1 MAVESADDR
10 SYFVAVDDF
19 GVAATYTPA
28 GGVASTV
35 NGIFDNDF
43 VEVDTG
49 GSVTF
54 AQQQATFTCRT
65 ADVSSAAEG
74 DAITISGENYI
85 VRIVQADGT
94 GMTNLIL
101 ELQ

>member
-10 SYFVAVDDF
+10 SYFLAIDDF

-28 GGVASTV
+28 GGAASTV

-49 GSVTF
+49 GSVAF
-54 AQQQATFTCRT
+54 AQQQATFMCRT
-65 ADVSSAAEG
+65 ADVSAAAEG
-74 DAITISGENYI
+74 DAIVIGGENYI
-85 VRIVQADGT
+85 VRIVQPDGT

>member
-10 SYFVAVDDF
+10 SYFYAVDDF
-19 GVAATYTPA
+19 GVAAIYTPA
-28 GGVASTV
+28 GGSASTV
-35 NGIFDNDF
+35 NGVFDNDF
-43 VEVDTG
+43 VEIDTG
-49 GSVTF
+49 GAVSF
-54 AQQQATFTCRT
+54 AQQQATFMCRT

-85 VRIVQADGT
+85 VRIVQPDGT

>member
-35 NGIFDNDF
+35 NGVFDNDF

-54 AQQQATFTCRT
+54 AQQQATFMCRT

-85 VRIVQADGT
+85 VRIVQPDGT

>member
-10 SYFVAVDDF
+10 SYFYAVDDF

-28 GGVASTV
+28 GGSASSV
-35 NGIFDNDF
+35 SGIFDNDF
-43 VEVDTG
+43 VEVETG
-49 GSVTF
+49 GSVSF
-54 AQQQATFTCRT
+54 AQQQATFMCRT
-65 ADVSSAAEG
+65 ADVSAAAEG
-74 DAITISGENYI
+74 DSLVIGGENYI
-85 VRIVQADGT
+85 IRIVQPDGT

>member
-10 SYFVAVDDF
+10 SYFVAVNDF

-28 GGVASTV
+28 GGAASTV

-54 AQQQATFTCRT
+54 AQQQATFMCLT

>member
-1 MAVESADDR
+1 MAVESAADR
-10 SYFVAVDDF
+10 AIFLDVDDF
-19 GVAATYTPA
+19 GTAATYTPS
-28 GGVASTV
+28 GGSAATV

-49 GSVTF
+49 GSVSF
-54 AQQQATFTCRT
+54 AQQQATFMCRT
-65 ADVSSAAEG
+65 ADVSAAAEG
-74 DAITISGENYI
+74 DSLVIGGETYI
-85 VRIVQADGT
+85 IRIVQPDGT

>member
-28 GGVASTV
+28 GGSASTV
-35 NGIFDNDF
+35 NGVFDNDF

-54 AQQQATFTCRT
+54 AQQQATFMCRT

>member
-28 GGVASTV
+28 GGSASTV
-35 NGIFDNDF
+35 NGVFDNDF

-54 AQQQATFTCRT
+54 AQQQATFMCRT

-85 VRIVQADGT
+85 IRIVQPDGT

>member
-10 SYFVAVDDF
+10 SYFYAVDDF

-35 NGIFDNDF
+35 NGVFDNDF

-54 AQQQATFTCRT
+54 AQQQATFMCRT
-65 ADVSSAAEG
+65 ADVSNAAEG

-85 VRIVQADGT
+85 VRIVQPDGT

>member
-10 SYFVAVDDF
+10 SYFFAVDDF
-19 GVAATYTPA
+19 AVAATYTPA

-35 NGIFDNDF
+35 NGVFDNDF

-54 AQQQATFTCRT
+54 AQQQATFMCRT
-65 ADVSSAAEG
+65 ADVSNAAEG

-85 VRIVQADGT
+85 VRVVQPDGT

>member
-28 GGVASTV
+28 GGSSSTV
-35 NGIFDNDF
+35 NGVFDNDF

-54 AQQQATFTCRT
+54 AQQQATFMCRT

-85 VRIVQADGT
+85 VRIVQPDGT

>member
-28 GGVASTV
+28 GGSASTV
-35 NGIFDNDF
+35 NGVFDNDF

-54 AQQQATFTCRT
+54 AQQQATFMCRT

-85 VRIVQADGT
+85 VRIVQPDGT

>member
-10 SYFVAVDDF
+10 SYFVAIDDF

-28 GGVASTV
+28 GGSASTV
-35 NGIFDNDF
+35 NGVFDNDF

-54 AQQQATFTCRT
+54 AQQQATFMCRT

-85 VRIVQADGT
+85 VRIVQPDGT